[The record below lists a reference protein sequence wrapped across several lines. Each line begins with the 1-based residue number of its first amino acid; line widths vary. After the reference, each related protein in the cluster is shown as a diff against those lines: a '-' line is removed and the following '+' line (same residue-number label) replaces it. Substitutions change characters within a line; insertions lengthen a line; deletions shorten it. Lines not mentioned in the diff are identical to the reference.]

1 MTNFTA
7 GTLQFY
13 NKVKKK
19 VKMLK
24 YTCRVFS
31 YMLYFLQ
38 GLYYNF
44 ELFRIREKQ
53 IPVDKVEVK
62 GKFIFLFKKFHFI
75 ILIAKI
81 VFMWI
86 ISIISL
92 QKMWLHLPGSP
103 LAVVLLLYM
112 ENLPG
117 FRFRFTRSD
126 QGKWKLSVRK
136 TAL

>member
-13 NKVKKK
+13 NKVKQK

-62 GKFIFLFKKFHFI
+62 GKLIFLFKKFHFI

-81 VFMWI
+81 VFM
-86 ISIISL
+86 
-92 QKMWLHLPGSP
+92 
-103 LAVVLLLYM
+103 
-112 ENLPG
+112 
-117 FRFRFTRSD
+117 
-126 QGKWKLSVRK
+126 
-136 TAL
+136 

>member
-1 MTNFTA
+1 
-7 GTLQFY
+7 
-13 NKVKKK
+13 
-19 VKMLK
+19 MLK